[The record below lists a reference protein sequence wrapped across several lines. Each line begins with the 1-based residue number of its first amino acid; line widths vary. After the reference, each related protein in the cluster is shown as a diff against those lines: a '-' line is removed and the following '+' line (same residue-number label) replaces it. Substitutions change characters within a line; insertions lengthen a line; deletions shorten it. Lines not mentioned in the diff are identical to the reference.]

1 MARSHYTTVYVL
13 LEVVLLEQSYEYPNK
28 ITTKIM
34 TMMSCYFMSLLLLM
48 QIEEVVKNAFS
59 ARRKQKGK
67 HPMLP
72 LNYAPMK
79 HVFHLAHIVLHYTIP

>member
-67 HPMLP
+67 QLMMP
-72 LNYAPMK
+72 LDSASMRKALN
-79 HVFHLAHIVLHYTIP
+79 LSHIVLHYTTP